1 MTSSPFAHAAALET
15 PFADGLA
22 SMLATHSGLGVYIL
36 VLANAAYD
44 ADLWAQ
50 LAPALATRHH
60 AHAEALTAAL
70 RQGQT
75 LTEPED
81 DLMVFLKL
89 NLLGFD
95 RIERVQHR
103 PLAPWLASFNAIRAL
118 RPPRVSGTAFNSLLS
133 PFDAAGFH
141 FNKPFLDK
149 EIFWQGTLG
158 GKAARLLY
166 NKFPFARLHG
176 LLVPEPERRWPQM
189 LTPELHDWAWEC
201 CATAKLPG
209 LCLGY
214 NSMGAGASVNHLHFQ
229 SFVHAGLPIQH
240 PRFIHNGGDEAYPLP
255 CLRFDDARAA
265 WMQLDAFHQ
274 HNQPYNL
281 VYKRN
286 ALYVIAR
293 VPQDN
298 TRLSPACKGYG
309 WSEMAGVFN
318 LFNRERYDT
327 LNAERLTAELAS
339 FAG

>member
-60 AHAEALTAAL
+60 AHAETLTAAL

-158 GKAARLLY
+158 
-166 NKFPFARLHG
+166 
-176 LLVPEPERRWPQM
+176 
-189 LTPELHDWAWEC
+189 
-201 CATAKLPG
+201 
-209 LCLGY
+209 
-214 NSMGAGASVNHLHFQ
+214 
-229 SFVHAGLPIQH
+229 
-240 PRFIHNGGDEAYPLP
+240 
-255 CLRFDDARAA
+255 
-265 WMQLDAFHQ
+265 
-274 HNQPYNL
+274 
-281 VYKRN
+281 
-286 ALYVIAR
+286 
-293 VPQDN
+293 
-298 TRLSPACKGYG
+298 
-309 WSEMAGVFN
+309 
-318 LFNRERYDT
+318 
-327 LNAERLTAELAS
+327 
-339 FAG
+339 